1 MVKIINSLLPF
12 TVEMCTL
19 YPRILFGVLF
29 RHFWSS
35 FVYTVVCLFCNIAC
49 GSLID
54 SNLQNICHIFF
65 KKYYLFAHTRWRRGC
80 RLKVNVHVQRVQ
92 RGGARE
98 RRSEHM
104 YFMDDPHHHWF
115 SQLHIWLFQADYVF
129 YCRAKRKMC
138 ALYFVGK
145 QNYQRKSHSAQ
156 YLNYSL
162 KQKYIIIR

>member
-29 RHFWSS
+29 QHFWSS

-92 RGGARE
+92 RGGGGRG
-98 RRSEHM
+98 RGGLSICTLWM
-104 YFMDDPHHHWF
+104 TPITTGFLNFIFDYFKQIMFFIAELRGKCVPFILLESKITKEKATQHN
-115 SQLHIWLFQADYVF
+115 IW
-129 YCRAKRKMC
+129 
-138 ALYFVGK
+138 
-145 QNYQRKSHSAQ
+145 
-156 YLNYSL
+156 
-162 KQKYIIIR
+162 IIL

>member
-29 RHFWSS
+29 QHFWSS

-92 RGGARE
+92 RGAGGEGEEVWAYVLYGWPP
-98 RRSEHM
+98 S
-104 YFMDDPHHHWF
+104 PLVF
-115 SQLHIWLFQADYVF
+115 ST
-129 YCRAKRKMC
+129 
-138 ALYFVGK
+138 
-145 QNYQRKSHSAQ
+145 S
-156 YLNYSL
+156 YL
-162 KQKYIIIR
+162 IISSRLCFLLQS